1 MTDANRPLLTVD
13 DVGDRVRC
21 GFRFDSNEADIAIAG
36 IVDHEWL
43 NLVGLHC
50 EVGSLDHE
58 FVSYRALIGDMIT
71 EMARVRRNHGIALTR
86 LGLDCDVW
94 ISDRGTEL
102 RELAAGID
110 EAVDVVCAALRFPR
124 PRVLI
129 STGTAIL
136 KGGETS

>member
-1 MTDANRPLLTVD
+1 M
-13 DVGDRVRC
+13 
-21 GFRFDSNEADIAIAG
+21 IA
-36 IVDHEWL
+36 
-43 NLVGLHC
+43 
-50 EVGSLDHE
+50 
-58 FVSYRALIGDMIT
+58 
-71 EMARVRRNHGIALTR
+71 EMARVRRNHGIALTG

-124 PRVLI
+124 PRAVI

-136 KGGETS
+136 RGGETS